1 VKTGWVESF
10 DDTRG
15 QGVIR
20 TEEGEK
26 VAVHYTVIDGEGYRS
41 LSAGERVRLTTAPGL
56 QGRQASLVLRD

>member
-1 VKTGWVESF
+1 MKTGWVKSF

-20 TEEGEK
+20 TDDGED
-26 VAVHYTVIDGEGYRS
+26 VAVHYSVIESEGYRS
-41 LSAGERVRLTTAPGL
+41 LSAGERVRLSTAPGL